1 MKYSSQNDEM
11 FHYSKMF
18 SSVGFKA
25 QKGFSPLDGK
35 VQRMSARDN
44 KAVNL
49 EIQ

>member
-1 MKYSSQNDEM
+1 MKYSSHNAEII
-11 FHYSKMF
+11 HYSRIF
-18 SSVGFKA
+18 GSVEFKA
-25 QKGFSPLDGK
+25 QKGFSPLDEN